1 MGDVAGVLNTVK
13 GLSDDEKTQVVLET
27 IAAGSVM
34 WLSGLKKQFEAKF
47 GVTAAVAVAAPA
59 GGGGGGAAPA
69 AAAAEAPTS
78 FDVILEPSP
87 ADKKIGVI
95 KVVRTLTDLGLRE
108 AKQLVD
114 EAPKPLKTGLSKE
127 DAEKIKKE
135 IEAAGGAVK
144 IKGS

>member
-59 GGGGGGAAPA
+59 AGGGGAAPA

-95 KVVRTLTDLGLRE
+95 KVVRTLTDLGLKE

>member
-59 GGGGGGAAPA
+59 AGATAAPA

-95 KVVRTLTDLGLRE
+95 KVVRTLTDLGLKE